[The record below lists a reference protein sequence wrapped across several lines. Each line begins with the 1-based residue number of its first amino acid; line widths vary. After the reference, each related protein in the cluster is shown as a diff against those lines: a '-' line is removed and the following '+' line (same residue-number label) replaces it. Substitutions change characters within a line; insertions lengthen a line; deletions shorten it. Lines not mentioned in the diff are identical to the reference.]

1 MTSQG
6 FRWWSRI
13 ALVCALLACAV
24 VASAAS
30 SYYDI
35 LGVSR
40 TADDKALK
48 KAYRKLSKQ
57 YHPDKN
63 DSEEAQVKFLE
74 ITRSYEVL
82 SDKDKRQIYDRH
94 GEAGLKQSESNGGG
108 PGGGGDPFDVFRRA
122 FGFGGGGAGGGSG
135 QRRGQ
140 NMLAEIEVDL
150 KAMYQGDSIKFS
162 IARKAVCEQC
172 DGSGARSD
180 KDIVECP
187 VCEGRGIRLVR
198 HQLAPGIFQQVQMH
212 CDRCQGRGR
221 TIKHLCS
228 TCRGH
233 RIVDT
238 QSDLVLHVDRG
249 LPEGSEIVF
258 EGEADEAPDVVPG
271 DVVVRVRSKRELGG
285 FMRKESNLYWK
296 EVISVKEALLGFKH
310 TVKGL
315 DGHDIVL
322 SRVGVTTQ
330 PGFVDV
336 VPGEGM
342 PIYHLSGHGDL
353 FVEYQVVFPPTL
365 SDQLRTDLERAFGKG
380 GESHHVEL

>member
-1 MTSQG
+1 MCDFLQ
-6 FRWWSRI
+6 FSR
-13 ALVCALLACAV
+13 
-24 VASAAS
+24 
-30 SYYDI
+30 
-35 LGVSR
+35 
-40 TADDKALK
+40 
-48 KAYRKLSKQ
+48 
-57 YHPDKN
+57 
-63 DSEEAQVKFLE
+63 
-74 ITRSYEVL
+74 
-82 SDKDKRQIYDRH
+82 
-94 GEAGLKQSESNGGG
+94 
-108 PGGGGDPFDVFRRA
+108 
-122 FGFGGGGAGGGSG
+122 GA
-135 QRRGQ
+135 
-140 NMLAEIEVDL
+140 
-150 KAMYQGDSIKFS
+150 
-162 IARKAVCEQC
+162 
-172 DGSGARSD
+172 GSGARSD

-296 EVISVKEALLGFKH
+296 EVISVKEVRELFPPLVLSYRKFLVTDGAQREGIARVQAHGQGARRARHCLVPGR
-310 TVKGL
+310 
-315 DGHDIVL
+315 GHDPARVRRCRAGRRDADL
-322 SRVGVTTQ
+322 SLVGSRRLVRRVPSRVPAYLVGPTQ
-330 PGFVDV
+330 NWSVS
-336 VPGEGM
+336 
-342 PIYHLSGHGDL
+342 LSLSACL
-353 FVEYQVVFPPTL
+353 FL
-365 SDQLRTDLERAFGKG
+365 SPSLTVCCASKDLERAFGKG